1 MVKLQTCSILRYF
14 WNSAAISVGRMRAPS
29 SIRANHEEAI
39 LAAAE
44 AVFAERGFSGAT
56 TAEIA
61 ARAGLPKANLH
72 YYFPTK
78 VILYRRVL
86 QGVLTAWLSAADAF
100 ASDAEPAE
108 ALGRYIAAKMDLARS
123 RPQGSRI
130 FASEILRG
138 APEIQDFLETT
149 LRDWVE
155 SRGAII
161 LGWVEAGRLRPIEPR
176 TLFYMIWATTQH
188 YADFAHQIA
197 TLNGGQ
203 SLDDAAFARARAEV
217 VATLLGGVLVPDR
230 AVLPSVGSSVHVRPA
245 QGSSP
250 SMRLSARNQIKG
262 RIVEVTKGQTT
273 SHIRIDV
280 GGGTVVT
287 ASITNEAVDDLGL
300 KVGQDAYAVIKASDV
315 MVAVD

>member
-1 MVKLQTCSILRYF
+1 M
-14 WNSAAISVGRMRAPS
+14 GRVRAPS
-29 SIRANHEEAI
+29 SIRASHEETI
-39 LAAAE
+39 LVAAE

-78 VILYRRVL
+78 TALYRRVL
-86 QGVLTAWLSAADAF
+86 AGVLAAWLSAADTF
-100 ASDAEPAE
+100 ESGTDPAE
-108 ALGRYIAAKMDLARS
+108 ALGRYIAAKMDLART

-138 APEIQDFLETT
+138 APEIQDYLEST
-149 LRDWVE
+149 LQDWVD
-155 SRGAII
+155 SRGAIVRSWI
-161 LGWVEAGRLRPIEPR
+161 AAGRVRPVEPR
-176 TLFYMIWATTQH
+176 TLFYLIWATTQH

-197 TLNGGQ
+197 TLNGGAP
-203 SLDDAAFARARAEV
+203 LDDAAFARARADV
-217 VATLLGGVLVPDR
+217 VAIILDGVLVTAP
-230 AVLPSVGSSVHVRPA
+230 AMLPSRGAPVHVQPE
-245 QGSSP
+245 QGSSA

-262 RIVEVTKGQTT
+262 KILEVTKGQTT
-273 SHIRIDV
+273 SHVRIEV

-287 ASITNEAVDDLGL
+287 ASITNEAVDELGL
-300 KVGQDAYAVIKASDV
+300 MVGQEAYAVVKASDV